1 MPLSFEAKA
10 LLDMVYRV
18 GAPRFHQLS
27 TDQARHSFRKLQLAF
42 RADAPPVGSVTD
54 VPMPRPDGV
63 VLLGRLYR
71 PLNSRPEEELPLV
84 VYFHG
89 GGWCVGDVDSYDV
102 LCRELT
108 NGSGCSVLSVEYRL
122 APESP
127 FPAAVDDA
135 IFCTEWAAR
144 SHDLLGID
152 PGRIA
157 LAGDSAGGNLCI
169 VTALAARESRTVSIR
184 FIVLIYP
191 STEIFSS
198 RSSRQEFGQGYLLDS
213 ESLEWFYARYLRHG
227 DAYEWTA
234 SPMLAESLSGLP
246 PMLLV
251 TAECDPLRDDG
262 VAFAERVRDEG
273 GDVEHLAVPGVVH
286 GFLTLG
292 KLFPEAR
299 EVLQQISARLE
310 KVLRLPR

>member
-1 MPLSFEAKA
+1 
-10 LLDMVYRV
+10 MVYRV
-18 GAPRFHQLS
+18 GAPRFHELS
-27 TDQARHSFRKLQLAF
+27 TEQARHSFRKLQLAF
-42 RADAPPVGSVTD
+42 RTEAPPVASVTE
-54 VPMPRPDGV
+54 VPMDRPDGA

-71 PLNSRPEEELPLV
+71 PLEGSPDENLPLIV
-84 VYFHG
+84 FFHG

-102 LCRELT
+102 LCREIA
-108 NGSGCSVLSVEYRL
+108 NGSCCSVLSVEYRL

-135 IFCTEWAAR
+135 IFCTEWAAQN
-144 SHDLLGID
+144 HDLLRID
-152 PGRIA
+152 PGRLA

-169 VTALAARESRTVSIR
+169 VTALAARESRAVAIR

-198 RSSRQEFGQGYLLDS
+198 RSSREEFAQGYLLDR

-227 DAYEWTA
+227 DAYEWRA

-273 GDVEHLAVPGVVH
+273 GEVEHLAVPGVVH

-292 KLFPEAR
+292 KFFPVAR
-299 EVLQQISARLE
+299 EVLQQITTRL
-310 KVLRLPR
+310 KKKLCVTR

>member
-1 MPLSFEAKA
+1 
-10 LLDMVYRV
+10 MVYRV
-18 GAPRFHQLS
+18 GAPRFHELS
-27 TDQARHSFRKLQLAF
+27 TEQARHSFRKLQLAF
-42 RADAPPVGSVTD
+42 RTEAAPVASVSD
-54 VPMPRPDGV
+54 VPMTRLDGTA
-63 VLLGRLYR
+63 LLGRLYR
-71 PLNSRPEEELPLV
+71 PLECRSNEKLPLI

-102 LCRELT
+102 LCRDLA
-108 NGSGCSVLSVEYRL
+108 NGSRCSVLSVEYRL

-135 IFCTEWAAR
+135 IFCTEWVVQH
-144 SHDLLGID
+144 HDLLGID
-152 PGRIA
+152 PGRLA
-157 LAGDSAGGNLCI
+157 LAGDSAGGNLSI
-169 VTALAARESRTVSIR
+169 VTALAARESRAVSIR
-184 FIVLIYP
+184 FVVLIYP

-198 RSSRQEFGQGYLLDS
+198 RSSRLEFGQGYLLDT

-227 DAYEWTA
+227 DAHEWRA

-262 VAFAERVRDEG
+262 VAFAERMRDEG

-292 KLFPEAR
+292 KFFPEAR
-299 EVLQQISARLE
+299 EVLQQITARLE
-310 KVLRLPR
+310 KVLHRSG

>member
-1 MPLSFEAKA
+1 
-10 LLDMVYRV
+10 MVYRV
-18 GAPRFHQLS
+18 GAPRFHELS
-27 TDQARHSFRKLQLAF
+27 TEQARHSFRKLQLAF
-42 RADAPPVGSVTD
+42 RPDAPPVASVTD
-54 VPMPRPDGV
+54 VPMTRPDGT

-71 PLNSRPEEELPLV
+71 PVDSAPGEVLPLI

-89 GGWCVGDVDSYDV
+89 GGWCVGDIDSYDV
-102 LCRELT
+102 LCRELA
-108 NGSGCSVLSVEYRL
+108 NGSRCSVLSVEYRL

-135 IFCTEWAAR
+135 IFCTGWAAQ
-144 SHDLLGID
+144 SHELLGID
-152 PGRIA
+152 PRRVA
-157 LAGDSAGGNLCI
+157 LAGDSAGGNLSI
-169 VTALAARESRTVSIR
+169 VTALSARESGAASIR

-198 RSSRQEFGQGYLLDS
+198 RLSRKEFGQGYLLDS
-213 ESLEWFYARYLRHG
+213 ESLEWFYARYLRQG
-227 DAYEWTA
+227 DGYHWRA

-262 VAFAERVRDEG
+262 IAFAERVRDEG
-273 GDVEHLAVPGVVH
+273 GSVEHLAVPGVVH

-292 KLFPEAR
+292 KFFPEAR
-299 EVLQQISARLE
+299 DVLQRMTARLE
-310 KVLRLPR
+310 NVLHGPL